1 MHEIHLMAQ
10 LVKMIEAALEET
22 PEAAPLRVRLRISAL
37 SHLLQHG
44 RDELQAAFA
53 LAAQGTRAA
62 GVELEIHRVPVMGR
76 CRTCGH
82 SMGVSEIVS
91 ACPSC
96 GSTQV
101 DVEDVPELV
110 LHEMVV
116 AE

>member
-1 MHEIHLMAQ
+1 MHEVHLMAQ
-10 LVKMIEAALEET
+10 LVRMIEASLEET
-22 PEAAPLRVRLRISAL
+22 PGASPLRVRLRVSAV
-37 SHLLQHG
+37 SHLMQHD
-44 RDELQAAFA
+44 RDQLQAAFA

-62 GVELEIHRVPVMGR
+62 GAELDIQRMPVTGR

-82 SMGVSEIVS
+82 SMSVSELVT
-91 ACPSC
+91 ACSSC
-96 GSTQV
+96 GSTTV